1 MQRVYF
7 DSPIGCATV
16 NIPKRLNTATNN
28 THIRVMTV
36 DDHPLMRE
44 GLVAM
49 VRTQG
54 DMTVVAEAGSGP
66 EAIEKFRTHQ
76 PDVVLMD
83 LRLPGMSGV
92 TATVEIRK
100 EFPDAKIIML
110 TTYDGDE
117 DIYQALEAGA
127 QAYILKETVGEEL
140 LQLIRDVKAGQR
152 RIPPAVATRL
162 AENLPRAELS
172 ARELDVLRLMAKG
185 LRNKEI
191 AAALNIAEPT
201 VKIHVQKI
209 FSKLNVIDRTQ
220 AVVTAVSRGIIHL

>member
-1 MQRVYF
+1 
-7 DSPIGCATV
+7 
-16 NIPKRLNTATNN
+16 
-28 THIRVMTV
+28 
-36 DDHPLMRE
+36 
-44 GLVAM
+44 
-49 VRTQG
+49 
-54 DMTVVAEAGSGP
+54 
-66 EAIEKFRTHQ
+66 
-76 PDVVLMD
+76 MD

>member
-1 MQRVYF
+1 M
-7 DSPIGCATV
+7 S
-16 NIPKRLNTATNN
+16 
-28 THIRVMTV
+28 V

-49 VRTQG
+49 LRTQS

-66 EAIEKFRTHQ
+66 EAVEKFRAHR

-83 LRLPGMSGV
+83 LRLPGMSGIE
-92 TATVEIRK
+92 ATQAIRK
-100 EFPDAKIIML
+100 EFADAKIIML

-117 DIYQALEAGA
+117 DIYRALEAGA

-140 LQLIRDVKAGQR
+140 LQIIRNVQAGQR
-152 RIPPAVATRL
+152 SIPPAVATRL

-172 ARELDVLRLMAKG
+172 ARELEVLKLIAKG

-191 AAALNIAEPT
+191 AATLGIAEPT
-201 VKIHVQKI
+201 VKIHIQKI

-220 AVVTAVSRGIIHL
+220 AVVLAVNRGIIHL

>member
-1 MQRVYF
+1 M
-7 DSPIGCATV
+7 P
-16 NIPKRLNTATNN
+16 
-28 THIRVMTV
+28 V

-49 VRTQG
+49 LRTQS
-54 DMTVVAEAGSGP
+54 DMTVVAEAGSGQ
-66 EAIEKFRTHQ
+66 EAIEKFRRHQ

-83 LRLPGMSGV
+83 LRLPGMSGIE
-92 TATVEIRK
+92 ATLEIRK
-100 EFPDAKIIML
+100 EFSDAKIIML

-117 DIYQALEAGA
+117 DIYRALEAGA

-140 LQLIRDVKAGQR
+140 LQVIRSVREGQR
-152 RIPPAVATRL
+152 RIPPAVAARL
-162 AENLPRAELS
+162 AENLPRVELS
-172 ARELDVLRLMAKG
+172 ARELDVLKLIAKG

-191 AAALNIAEPT
+191 GAKLGIAEPT

-220 AVVTAVSRGIIHL
+220 AVVVAANRGIIHL

>member
-1 MQRVYF
+1 VL
-7 DSPIGCATV
+7 V
-16 NIPKRLNTATNN
+16 
-28 THIRVMTV
+28 V

-44 GLVAM
+44 GLLAM
-49 VRTQG
+49 LRTQS

-66 EAIEKFRTHQ
+66 EAVVRFGTHQ

-92 TATVEIRK
+92 EAIKEIRK
-100 EFPDAKIIML
+100 EFPEARIIML

-127 QAYILKETVGEEL
+127 KAYLLKETLGNEL
-140 LQLIRDVKAGQR
+140 LEVIRDVRAGQR
-152 RIPPAVATRL
+152 HIPPAVSARL
-162 AENLPRAELS
+162 AEYLPRAELS
-172 ARELDVLRLMAKG
+172 PRELEVLQLIAEG

-191 AAALNIAEPT
+191 AARLGIAEPT

-220 AVVTAVSRGIIHL
+220 AVVTAAHRGIIHL

>member
-1 MQRVYF
+1 M
-7 DSPIGCATV
+7 S
-16 NIPKRLNTATNN
+16 
-28 THIRVMTV
+28 V

-49 VRTQG
+49 LGTQS
-54 DMTVVAEAGSGP
+54 DMAVVAEAGSGP
-66 EAIEKFRTHQ
+66 EAIEKFQAHQ

-92 TATVEIRK
+92 EATVEIRK
-100 EFPDAKIIML
+100 KFPDAKIIML

-117 DIYQALEAGA
+117 DIYRALEAGA
-127 QAYILKETVGEEL
+127 QAYILKETLGEEV

-152 RIPPAVATRL
+152 RIPPAVAARL
-162 AENLPRAELS
+162 AQNLPRAELS
-172 ARELDVLRLMAKG
+172 ERELDVLKLMARG

-191 AAALNIAEPT
+191 AAKLGIAEPT
-201 VKIHVQKI
+201 VKIHAQKI

-220 AVVTAVSRGIIHL
+220 AVVTAANRGIIRL